1 LFLPKEGIMKYLLTI
16 LGLIVLTALACGQA
30 PTPTSI
36 PTPSSL
42 APTLHPANLWVVT
55 RGQARSDQAW
65 GVATDSQGNLYTAGY
80 YQSPATAAFFDMV
93 IYKFAPD
100 GREIWRTQWGENL
113 QEKAFVVAV
122 AEPYVYV
129 GGLQNNSLSLFDS
142 DMIVLAL
149 DMDDGRLVWKF
160 NWGQGFG
167 YQEVDGL
174 VVDGDHLFVS
184 GWTTSE
190 KTDGDIGLLKL
201 KRADGS
207 LIWAKTW
214 GTDKF
219 DSADGQMIVD
229 RDAVYVSGRTQG
241 ANMLTGGAAVL
252 VKFSKETGGYLD
264 HRTWGGPLFSDGL
277 GMTSDGTFL
286 YVTGL
291 TLDKGNGGQIFLLKY
306 DKDLN
311 LVWEQVW
318 GGKAAE
324 SARAAQVDANG
335 NILIAG
341 NTFSYGAG
349 KSDVALLQFS
359 PDGKLNWSQLWG
371 GPLDD
376 STQGIA
382 IYGDY
387 VYLVG
392 STENKSRGLND
403 ALLIK
408 ADAQTG
414 QFPGP

>member
-1 LFLPKEGIMKYLLTI
+1 MKYLLTM

-30 PTPTSI
+30 PTPTPI
-36 PTPSSL
+36 TPSL
-42 APTLHPANLWVVT
+42 VPTANSANLWFLT
-55 RGQARSDQAW
+55 RGEAKSDQDW
-65 GVATDSQGNLYTAGY
+65 GVDADSQGNIYTAGY
-80 YQSPATAAFFDMV
+80 YQSPASATFFDMV
-93 IYKFAPD
+93 MYKFAPD
-100 GREIWRTQWGENL
+100 GKEMWRTQWGGKL

-149 DMDDGRLVWKF
+149 DTNDGHVIWNFK
-160 NWGQGFG
+160 WGQGFG

-174 VVDGDHLFVS
+174 VVNGDHLFVS
-184 GWTTSE
+184 GWTTGE
-190 KTDGDIGLLKL
+190 KTEGDIGLLKL
-201 KRADGS
+201 NRADGS
-207 LIWAKTW
+207 LVWAKTW
-214 GTDKF
+214 GTAKF
-219 DSADGQMIVD
+219 DSADGQMVVD
-229 RDAVYVSGRTQG
+229 NDAVYISGRTNG
-241 ANMLTGGAAVL
+241 ANMLTGGEAVI
-252 VKFSKETGGYLD
+252 VKFSKETGEYLD

-306 DKDLN
+306 DKNLN
-311 LVWEQVW
+311 LIWEQTW
-318 GGKAAE
+318 GGKGAE
-324 SARAAQVDANG
+324 SARAAEVDANG

-349 KSDVALLQFS
+349 KGDIALLQFS

-376 STQGIA
+376 STQDLVI
-382 IYGDY
+382 DRNF

-392 STENKSRGLND
+392 STENKSQGMND

-408 ADAQTG
+408 ADSQTG
-414 QFPGP
+414 QFPPP